1 MLLTA
6 QSSMRAP
13 PVSLGLPVFNG
24 EEFLAPVL
32 ESVLAQTYGDFEL
45 VISDNASTDGT
56 PDIVRHYAERDPR
69 IRYFRQS
76 TNIGIGNNWSFVA
89 RQARGKFL
97 KWVSANDEYPP
108 NAVQDCVEVL
118 EQDDS
123 VVLCYGR
130 TQFIDMTG
138 RRLDLYAG
146 DFELTSD
153 DPLERYGVIRGRLH
167 LSTPIQSGIVR
178 LDAVRRC
185 GYMRNFRDSDRV
197 LIFGLALAGK
207 FVLLPQILFYRR
219 WEKSVAS
226 PLRSPLEVQRLYN
239 PNARRPSRW
248 GNLPRQI
255 GQIEIALRA
264 PFGWHA
270 KARALGAALRYTDW
284 KRKLHREEPKDSAHR
299 VAG

>member
-1 MLLTA
+1 
-6 QSSMRAP
+6 MRAP

-45 VISDNASTDGT
+45 VISDNASTDAT
-56 PDIVRHYAERDPR
+56 PDIVRHYAARDPR
-69 IRYFRQS
+69 IRYFRQP

-118 EQDDS
+118 EQDES

-178 LDAVRRC
+178 LEAVRRC
-185 GYMRNFRDSDRV
+185 GYMRNYRDSDRV

-207 FVLLPQILFYRR
+207 FVLLPQTLFYRR

-226 PLRSPLEVQRLYN
+226 PLRTPLEVQRLYD
-239 PNARRPSRW
+239 PNAKRPSRW

-264 PFGWHA
+264 PVGWHA
-270 KARALGAALRYTDW
+270 KARALAAALRYTDW
-284 KRKLHREEPKDSAHR
+284 KRKLHRQEPKDSAHR

>member
-56 PDIVRHYAERDPR
+56 PDIVRHYAEHDPR

-89 RQARGKFL
+89 KHARGKFL

-118 EQDDS
+118 EQDES

-185 GYMRNFRDSDRV
+185 GYMRNYRDSDRV

-207 FVLLPQILFYRR
+207 FVLLPQTLFYRR

-226 PLRSPLEVQRLYN
+226 PLRTPLEVQRLYD

-270 KARALGAALRYTDW
+270 KARALAAALRYTDW
-284 KRKLHREEPKDSAHR
+284 KRKLHRQQPKDSAHR

>member
-1 MLLTA
+1 
-6 QSSMRAP
+6 MRAP

-45 VISDNASTDGT
+45 VISDNASTDAT
-56 PDIVRHYAERDPR
+56 PDIVRHYAARDPR
-69 IRYFRQS
+69 IRCFRQP

-118 EQDDS
+118 EQDES

-178 LDAVRRC
+178 LEAVRRC
-185 GYMRNFRDSDRV
+185 GYMRNYRDSDRV

-226 PLRSPLEVQRLYN
+226 PLRTPLEVQRLYD
-239 PNARRPSRW
+239 PNAKRPSRW

-264 PFGWHA
+264 PIGWHA
-270 KARALGAALRYTDW
+270 KARALAAALRYTDW
-284 KRKLHREEPKDSAHR
+284 KRKLHRQEPKDSAHR

>member
-89 RQARGKFL
+89 KHARGKFL

-118 EQDDS
+118 EQDES

-185 GYMRNFRDSDRV
+185 GYMRNYRDSDRV

-207 FVLLPQILFYRR
+207 FVLLPQTLFYRR

-226 PLRSPLEVQRLYN
+226 PLRTPLEVQRLYD

-270 KARALGAALRYTDW
+270 KARALAAALRYTDW
-284 KRKLHREEPKDSAHR
+284 KRKLHRQQPKDSAHR